1 MAKWLL
7 PHLDRLGYLK
17 GFWYT
22 SGVLM
27 LRVAQGS
34 NVPALAHASSP
45 SGVGGVK
52 FLLGLGLGAG
62 GWGLGALGWTGLV
75 LSNCAL
81 FLPLRA
87 RPRVPFGDTPR

>member
-1 MAKWLL
+1 MEARRSGPLV
-7 PHLDRLGYLK
+7 K

-52 FLLGLGLGAG
+52 FLLGAVGW

-75 LSNCAL
+75 LSNAL

-87 RPRVPFGDTPR
+87 KPRVPFEDTPR

>member
-1 MAKWLL
+1 MAPSGGPRDTTVCTIGQEGEQEGATWVGSVAKWLL

-45 SGVGGVK
+45 SGVGG
-52 FLLGLGLGAG
+52 FE
-62 GWGLGALGWTGLV
+62 
-75 LSNCAL
+75 
-81 FLPLRA
+81 RA
-87 RPRVPFGDTPR
+87 APSAADPEEKLCIL